1 MSDAEAPGS
10 SPERDDAEPG
20 DLQATGAQ
28 SAASTSTASTSTTLT
43 EPEVSSGDPQGPVR
57 PSRAASVLAYLTR
70 SLDFAVAAVLIVG
83 VGGVVTTL
91 FNIVG
96 TAMPATPSAGSYGLD
111 APLVLG
117 GPSEA
122 ELWYEMLGSLRGWI
136 LLAVGVMLLLVQP
149 VMEVIRRATP
159 SRGLAVLGGLAAV
172 MVAGIWFGLVVI
184 FGLSPWAW
192 LIGGTNSGLVND
204 LGSAVAFL
212 LFGLVAYGTPV
223 LIVAAL
229 MMLLTVA
236 VGRRGVRVVTA
247 VLAGL
252 VVVAVIVASTG
263 AFRPL
268 PAQVVAAAQRSEA
281 VDGFTDALADIDGI
295 ADIEVDGHGAT
306 VTMSLDAGVGQV
318 LGAADAAKRAG
329 DELEGIAIVVI
340 QREPDP
346 TSLAQQ
352 QDPPRGPWRV
362 QLVPS
367 DLSIDEI
374 ADELQRLMLT
384 ERLQV
389 QIAVTE
395 GAPLI
400 TVYSMEALPAAVRE
414 LREVYPDGAHYSVP
428 DRFTMTDDPAEL
440 SAPMVDAVLAVV
452 EAYPGVEI
460 EVTTQPKLWI
470 ADVTP
475 EQAAAIVAILQDPA
489 LAGTSPSGYPVDYS
503 ISTSGP
509 DQDLE
514 GTFG

>member
-1 MSDAEAPGS
+1 MSDGGAAGT
-10 SPERDDAEPG
+10 SPERDDAE
-20 DLQATGAQ
+20 A
-28 SAASTSTASTSTTLT
+28 SAAGSVVATSTVATSPDPDDASSDAR
-43 EPEVSSGDPQGPVR
+43 DPARRSPRVAFL
-57 PSRAASVLAYLTR
+57 SAYLIR
-70 SLDFAVAAVLIVG
+70 SLDLAVAAVLTVT
-83 VGGVVTTL
+83 VGGVITTL
-91 FNIVG
+91 FRIVG
-96 TAMPATPSAGSYGLD
+96 TAMSVDQSTGSYGPD
-111 APLVLG
+111 APIVLG

-122 ELWYEMLGSLRGWI
+122 ELWYQTVGSLGGWI
-136 LLAVGVMLLLVQP
+136 LVAVGVMLVIVQP

-159 SRGLAVLGGLAAV
+159 SRGLAYLGGLTAV
-172 MVAGIWFGLVVI
+172 VAAGIGFGVLVI
-184 FGLSPWAW
+184 FGISPWTW
-192 LIGGTNSGLVND
+192 LGAN
-204 LGSAVAFL
+204 LGSALAFL
-212 LFGLVAYGTPV
+212 VFGLIAYGIPV

-229 MMLLTVA
+229 IMLLTFVI
-236 VGRRGVRVVTA
+236 GRRRVRVVTA

-263 AFRPL
+263 AFRPP
-268 PAQVVAAAQRSEA
+268 PAREVAAAQRSEA
-281 VDGFTDALADIDGI
+281 VDGFTRALADIDGI
-295 ADIEVDGHGAT
+295 ADIEVVGHGAT

-329 DELEGIAIVVI
+329 EDLEGIAIVVI
-340 QREPDP
+340 QREADP

-367 DLSIDEI
+367 DQSIDEI

-389 QIAVTE
+389 SIAVTE

-400 TVYSMEALPAAVRE
+400 TVFSMETLPAAVRE
-414 LREVYPDGAHYSVP
+414 LRAIYPDGAHYRVP
-428 DRFTMTDDPAEL
+428 ERFSMADDPAEL
-440 SAPMVDAVLAVV
+440 SVPMVDAILAIV

-470 ADVTP
+470 TDVTP
-475 EQAAAIVAILQDPA
+475 EEGAAIVAILQDPA

-503 ISTSGP
+503 INTSGT